1 MTKLDE
7 VLSEIKTLKSWL
19 YGANGHEGDITEI
32 KNSLRKVN
40 DRSIKNRL
48 MIYCLI
54 VAGAGGGGVA
64 ITKLLEL
71 VGTYGG

>member
-1 MTKLDE
+1 MAKIDE
-7 VLSEIKTLKSWL
+7 VLSEVKTLKSWL
-19 YGANGHEGDITEI
+19 YGANGYEGDIPEI
-32 KNSLRKVN
+32 KKMLCKVN
-40 DRSIKNRL
+40 NRSIKNRL